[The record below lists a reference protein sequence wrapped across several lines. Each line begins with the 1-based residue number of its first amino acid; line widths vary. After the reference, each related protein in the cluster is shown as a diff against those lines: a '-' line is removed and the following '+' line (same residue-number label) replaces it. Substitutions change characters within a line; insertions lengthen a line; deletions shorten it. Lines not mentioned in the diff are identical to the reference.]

1 MIKQKILKGQNKAIL
16 QRKKY
21 YALFGVCVCV
31 GVWVMDRSPLRG
43 RHGAGPGNDKTAPGH
58 DRSVL
63 KVNQHD
69 GEGGETNV
77 HNEVGSE

>member
-1 MIKQKILKGQNKAIL
+1 MVKQKILKEQNKAIL
-16 QRKKY
+16 EIKKY
-21 YALFGVCVCV
+21 YALL

-43 RHGAGPGNDKTAPGH
+43 RHGAGPGNDKTDPGH